1 METFILRAPTG
12 VGPTITIDGVTYR
25 IVPSDANGNLMVAI
39 GAPFT
44 PTNVGSGQYA
54 VPNAPGFWPIA
65 TQVCR
70 AVSLEA
76 LAANTVPV
84 YIGPSGVTVGTGR
97 QLVPGATIDI
107 AIADLN
113 LLYAV
118 AAIAGQVLSY
128 LWVA

>member
-54 VPNAPGFWPIA
+54 VPNAPVVWPIA

-76 LAANTVPV
+76 LAANTVPI
-84 YIGPSGVTVGTGR
+84 YIGRIAVTTATGR
-97 QLVPGATIDI
+97 ELAPGAAIDI
-107 AIADLN
+107 AIEN
-113 LLYAV
+113 LHWLYAV
-118 AAIAGQVLSY
+118 AAIGGQKLSY